1 MLDGVIN
8 LLGVVV
14 TIVKVTIINVKQNKG
29 IIIPCFS
36 FMLTLMNNVE
46 KQLT

>member
-14 TIVKVTIINVKQNKG
+14 TIVKVTIINVKQVTVELL
-29 IIIPCFS
+29 S
-36 FMLTLMNNVE
+36 FIL
-46 KQLT
+46 